1 MIVRLF
7 SFVLLACHREG
18 DPLPHP
24 APAEARTALG
34 AHCAP
39 ELGEGFVTAGLRLYR
54 EGRDSVARHGD
65 RTGRPST
72 RDTLVALLS
81 FGDPRD
87 LVLRPRGGGP
97 VALRPPPVT
106 ATSP

>member
-1 MIVRLF
+1 MPPGGR
-7 SFVLLACHREG
+7 
-18 DPLPHP
+18 PLPHP
-24 APAEARTALG
+24 ALAEARTALG

-65 RTGRPST
+65 RTGRSST

-87 LVLRPRGGGP
+87 LVLRPGGGP
-97 VALRPPPVT
+97 VGLRLPPVT